1 MTLETASENAGRAAL
16 KAKNTST
23 SKKPWNASFRS
34 THSDVAKQ
42 GLSKCRVEC
51 AEASPSS
58 TDRRGLR
65 QRAQNSRQR
74 VIDEQS
80 VSGCGDLG
88 LVAEKKEKKNSGRK
102 PRSECSDRHMRRRA
116 EETRE
121 GEGAARVGRD
131 GGSRGGRDQRERRV
145 CGVRMIDNGRYKV
158 DSVRSGRPMRK
169 MVHCQFFVVSD
180 STDRPKGESAS
191 QKWWRVIQAAD
202 GRKRGERWEGTDAL
216 PCGAP

>member
-1 MTLETASENAGRAAL
+1 MPCRMRRGESFFDRPSRVAPTRPKQS
-16 KAKNTST
+16 ST
-23 SKKPWNASFRS
+23 SYRR
-34 THSDVAKQ
+34 TV
-42 GLSKCRVEC
+42 RVRMWR
-51 AEASPSS
+51 PR
-58 TDRRGLR
+58 T
-65 QRAQNSRQR
+65 
-74 VIDEQS
+74 
-80 VSGCGDLG
+80 CGR
-88 LVAEKKEKKNSGRK
+88 KKEKKNSGRK

-202 GRKRGERWEGTDAL
+202 GRRRGERWEGTDAL

>member
-1 MTLETASENAGRAAL
+1 MEQNGTLGLGADGLNSKDKQSVRPSRVTLETASENAGRAAL

-88 LVAEKKEKKNSGRK
+88 LVAEKKKRK
-102 PRSECSDRHMRRRA
+102 IA
-116 EETRE
+116 
-121 GEGAARVGRD
+121 
-131 GGSRGGRDQRERRV
+131 GGSRAP
-145 CGVRMIDNGRYKV
+145 N
-158 DSVRSGRPMRK
+158 
-169 MVHCQFFVVSD
+169 
-180 STDRPKGESAS
+180 
-191 QKWWRVIQAAD
+191 AAI
-202 GRKRGERWEGTDAL
+202 GT
-216 PCGAP
+216 